1 MKLCKV
7 SELRGGEML
16 ARAIITPE
24 FRILLSEDTIL
35 RPEYIKKFMEL
46 GIDEVYIK
54 EKNKIDSQEV
64 VLLKSDVENVFKD
77 RVKSILEKHTYS
89 RNVELMELS
98 KTADHILTNILEE
111 EEVVEKI
118 YDIRER
124 SSDIYEHSISMCSLA
139 TLTALK
145 LKISKRKAHEIGVGC
160 LLHDLGLRYVT
171 VNYTNQDINTL
182 SKIDLAEYMKHPV
195 YGYTTLENENWISKT
210 SKDIIL
216 YTMKIWKVPA
226 IL

>member
-64 VLLKSDVENVFKD
+64 VLLKSDVENF
-77 RVKSILEKHTYS
+77 L
-89 RNVELMELS
+89 
-98 KTADHILTNILEE
+98 KTE
-111 EEVVEKI
+111 
-118 YDIRER
+118 
-124 SSDIYEHSISMCSLA
+124 
-139 TLTALK
+139 
-145 LKISKRKAHEIGVGC
+145 
-160 LLHDLGLRYVT
+160 
-171 VNYTNQDINTL
+171 
-182 SKIDLAEYMKHPV
+182 
-195 YGYTTLENENWISKT
+195 
-210 SKDIIL
+210 
-216 YTMKIWKVPA
+216 
-226 IL
+226 